1 MIKPQ
6 IINKLKSINELQL
19 LIYLSRVGEW
29 THNKHTRPVIADVLD
44 MAEITL
50 KKGLRSL
57 IDKGFIRKTSKGLY
71 TINKDI
77 IDGTTTR

>member
-6 IINKLKSINELQL
+6 IVNKLKSINELQL
-19 LIYLSRVGEW
+19 LTFLELEQGEW
-29 THNKHTRPVIADVLD
+29 VHNKYSRQFVAEFLL

-57 IDKGFIRKTSKGLY
+57 LNKGFINKIAKGVY

-77 IDGTTTR
+77 IQ

>member
-6 IINKLKSINELQL
+6 IVNKLKSINELQL
-19 LIYLSRVGEW
+19 LTYLSRVGEW
-29 THNKHTRPVIADVLD
+29 THNKDTRPVIAGVLD

-50 KKGLRSL
+50 KKGLKSL
-57 IDKGFIRKTSKGLY
+57 LGKGFINKITKGVY

-77 IDGTTTR
+77 IQ

>member
-6 IINKLKSINELQL
+6 IVNKLKSINELQL
-19 LIYLSRVGEW
+19 LTYLSRVGEW
-29 THNKHTRPVIADVLD
+29 THNKETRPVIAGALD

-50 KKGLRSL
+50 KKGLKTL
-57 IDKGFIRKTSKGLY
+57 INKGFINKITKGIY

-77 IDGTTTR
+77 LQ